1 MVSNVGTHL
10 EANMNFATLRDAGPL
25 FYREK
30 TKQLLNFCID
40 LEKKKK
46 HLKNNSNTR
55 NRQSQQEQQRPTT
68 NNQLTQNHERAEN
81 VNVALVFRV
90 FGLCTSWWWDSLCWN
105 ATYSNYKV
113 GPLLAIH
120 EVVTSLI
127 GGITLVTPT
136 KIVEAWIIAALLKK
150 QPFYLS
156 QIPNPA
162 GDLFG
167 MVNSRAPNSK
177 VEVKVTDPRFRGVS
191 GSLGH
196 VLGWVGHHLVVDSKQ
211 NCYNFYWDVRCPA
224 GT

>member
-167 MVNSRAPNSK
+167 MVSEFTCSELRS

-196 VLGWVGHHLVVDSKQ
+196 GLGWVESGSSPGGR
-211 NCYNFYWDVRCPA
+211 F
-224 GT
+224 

>member
-1 MVSNVGTHL
+1 
-10 EANMNFATLRDAGPL
+10 MNFATLRDAGPL

-55 NRQSQQEQQRPTT
+55 NRKKTTRTTAT
-68 NNQLTQNHERAEN
+68 NNQQPTQNHERAEN

-136 KIVEAWIIAALLKK
+136 EIWGLIQAQLTTILPLPDKS
-150 QPFYLS
+150 F
-156 QIPNPA
+156 
-162 GDLFG
+162 
-167 MVNSRAPNSK
+167 
-177 VEVKVTDPRFRGVS
+177 VT
-191 GSLGH
+191 SLGWW
-196 VLGWVGHHLVVDSKQ
+196 VKTCSELKGWTDGSSPGDSAELLQSLDLNFEGIFGGEESLTKKPTIFWETTKRLIHHLG
-211 NCYNFYWDVRCPA
+211 YIGFM
-224 GT
+224 